1 MWLIVVYLLGVD
13 NVVVDRESR
22 MIWDEIEWMLNEKF
36 FKIIISVYFKLYI
49 DLFVFWFN
57 K

>member
-36 FKIIISVYFKLYI
+36 FKIITSVYFKLYI

>member
-22 MIWDEIEWMLNEKF
+22 MIRDEIEWMLNEKF

-49 DLFVFWFN
+49 DLFVF
-57 K
+57 